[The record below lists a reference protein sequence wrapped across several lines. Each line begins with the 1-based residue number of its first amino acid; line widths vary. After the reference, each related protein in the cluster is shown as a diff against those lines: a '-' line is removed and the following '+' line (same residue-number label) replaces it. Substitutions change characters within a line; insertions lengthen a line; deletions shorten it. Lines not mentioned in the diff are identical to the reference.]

1 GIEAFELWDRE
12 VYNSRMISDV
22 LRSTNCCLA
31 IFCANRQHSAV
42 DPSAR
47 TCFLSEVGR
56 NLEAARKVHTP
67 GLGVLRDGRDARGIP
82 ITPSSNLS
90 RSQKIENLYES
101 LQSAV
106 PLAEAA
112 NTVLLL
118 EPLNSQIDHPG
129 FTLDSSG
136 DAFAIVRDLGSR
148 SLKVLFDVYH
158 M

>member
-1 GIEAFELWDRE
+1 
-12 VYNSRMISDV
+12 
-22 LRSTNCCLA
+22 
-31 IFCANRQHSAV
+31 
-42 DPSAR
+42 SAR
-47 TCFLSEVGR
+47 TRFLSEVGR
-56 NLEAARKVHTP
+56 NLEAARKLRTP
-67 GLGVLRDGRDARGIP
+67 GLVVLSDAVDARGIP
-82 ITPSSNLS
+82 IPPSSNLS
-90 RSQKIENLYES
+90 RSQKIENLYEN
-101 LQSAV
+101 LQAAV

-158 M
+158 MQIMEGNIVATIEKNLELIGHIHIADVPGRHE